1 MERLSGQLDLL
12 ALAGQEEVVLDT
24 NNRCLER
31 CRYSQHWLVAVA
43 ASDGNTGTGGAGGSG
58 IVIIRYASVMNA
70 TEILVLA
77 GVAVATV
84 TTLLGGLIWIV
95 NKQVATLSC

>member
-1 MERLSGQLDLL
+1 
-12 ALAGQEEVVLDT
+12 
-24 NNRCLER
+24 
-31 CRYSQHWLVAVA
+31 
-43 ASDGNTGTGGAGGSG
+43 
-58 IVIIRYASVMNA
+58 MNA

-95 NKQVATLSC
+95 NKQVATLLAEHKPNGGSSMKDQLNRIEHDLSYVNNKLDTHINWHLKGGM